1 MSAVGGELERR
12 RDWTE
17 RVGEEKN
24 KNRESGGLEF
34 RWLPVGGGT
43 QQPTK
48 IWPK

>member
-34 RWLPVGGGT
+34 RWLPVDGGT